1 MALVGRATPWLFV
14 AIALALPVAITG
26 SYPRHILVLCGIF
39 AVLALSLN
47 VILGYLGEL
56 SFGHSAFFGIGAYT
70 SALLALRLDVPFWGG
85 LVGAAILSGLVGLA
99 IGYLTLRIKGPQFA
113 IVTLGFGAILHLIAN
128 HWISLTRGPMGL
140 TKIPPPPAV
149 TLPFVGRVEFTTE
162 VPYYYLTLAVVGATI
177 YAIHT
182 LVESR
187 TGRAFLAVREND
199 ALAASIGVNVFGMKL
214 LGFVIATMIVGV
226 GGSLYAHYLRFI
238 APAVFDLYYVVAMI
252 IMVIVGGKGTIAGP
266 VVGALVFV
274 GLLEFLRVAG
284 TLRLVFFGALLT
296 VSIVFV
302 PGGLV
307 SVWQTW
313 RDARRPRP
321 VVATPPAA
329 AAPVG
334 ALVAAP
340 SRTEPSTRSGGAAI
354 APLLRATGLTKRFGG
369 LVAVNQLDLHVGP
382 DEIVGLIGPNGAGKT
397 TAFNM
402 FAGMMRA
409 TEGRII
415 YKDVDVSSLP
425 SHRIAALGVVRTFQ
439 HTSLFP
445 TLSVLQNVKMGTHR
459 TMRGSFVP
467 LLWGAPGA
475 RASERAAEAKAWDV
489 LAFLQMTEQAGV
501 RADSLSYGE
510 QRKLEIAI
518 ALAADPQLLLLDEPA
533 AGMNPEEGQRLMDVI
548 RAIRERGVAILLVE
562 HSMRVVMGI
571 SDRIVVLDHGVKI
584 AEGKPAEVAGHS
596 EVIRVYLGR
605 KRVNA

>member
-1 MALVGRATPWLFV
+1 MAATGRATPWVLV
-14 AIALALPVAITG
+14 AVALALPVVISG

-39 AVLALSLN
+39 AIMALSLN

-56 SFGHSAFFGIGAYT
+56 SFGHAAFFGIGAYT

-85 LVGAAILSGLVGLA
+85 LAGAAIVSGLAGLA

-128 HWISLTRGPMGL
+128 HWIALTRGPMGL
-140 TKIPPPPAV
+140 TKIPPPAV
-149 TLPFVGRVEFTTE
+149 ALPFIGRIELTTE
-162 VPYYYLTLAVVGATI
+162 LPHYYLTLAVVGATV
-177 YAIHT
+177 YVIHT

-214 LGFVIATMIVGV
+214 LGFVVATMIAGV

-238 APAVFDLYYVVAMI
+238 APAVFDLYYVAAMV
-252 IMVIVGGKGTIAGP
+252 IMVIVGGKGTITGP
-266 VVGALVFV
+266 IVGSLVFV

-296 VSIVFV
+296 ASIVFV

-307 SVWQTW
+307 SVWQVW
-313 RDARRPRP
+313 RGSRRARSVFAPM
-321 VVATPPAA
+321 PAA
-329 AAPVG
+329 GPGGVSAAG
-334 ALVAAP
+334 LSSA
-340 SRTEPSTRSGGAAI
+340 EPARRSGGAAT

-369 LVAVNQLDLHVGP
+369 LVAVNKLDLDVGP

-402 FAGMMRA
+402 LAGMVRA
-409 TEGRII
+409 TEGRIV
-415 YKDVDVSSLP
+415 YRDMDVSKLP

-445 TLSVLQNVKMGTHR
+445 TLSVLQNVKIGTHR
-459 TMRGSFVP
+459 TTRGSFVP
-467 LLWGAPGA
+467 LLWRSPKARVGERAVEA
-475 RASERAAEAKAWDV
+475 RAWQV
-489 LAFLQMTEQAGV
+489 LTFLQMAEQAHV
-501 RADSLSYGE
+501 RADSLSYGD
-510 QRKLEIAI
+510 QRKLEIAV

-533 AGMNPEEGQRLMDVI
+533 AGMNPEEGQRLMSVI
-548 RAIRERGVAILLVE
+548 RAIRDRGVAILLVE

-584 AEGKPAEVAGHS
+584 AEGTPAEMAGHPD
-596 EVIRVYLGR
+596 VIRVYLGR